1 MIQNHLEISSKT
13 FHDDLFSP
21 THFGGLIFLGTK
33 KRHINF
39 YLVVLYKWVVTQAT
53 KIEVVV
59 VGGSA
64 SVREVEVVEGGGNAE
79 EVEAQIE
86 NEGGGKNHLHRRKSQ
101 SQGAQRSRNLL
112 PPNLANLLLR

>member
-1 MIQNHLEISSKT
+1 M
-13 FHDDLFSP
+13 
-21 THFGGLIFLGTK
+21 
-33 KRHINF
+33 
-39 YLVVLYKWVVTQAT
+39 TQTT

-86 NEGGGKNHLHRRKSQ
+86 NEGGGKNRLLRRKNQ
-101 SQGAQRSRNLL
+101 SQKAQRSLNLL
-112 PPNLANLLLR
+112 PPNLANLLLRTKVRVNWK